1 VINVPDE
8 KHLIETDY
16 CGAVSGKNVDKFKQ
30 VKFTPVPSSKVK
42 PSLIKECP
50 VNIECKVRNILDLG
64 THHIFIAEVVAVHAD
79 ADMLNSFEEID
90 YSKTSPIVY
99 NQGEYWSLN
108 KRIGEFGISRKLGK
122 R

>member
-1 VINVPDE
+1 
-8 KHLIETDY
+8 
-16 CGAVSGKNVDKFKQ
+16 
-30 VKFTPVPSSKVK
+30 
-42 PSLIKECP
+42 
-50 VNIECKVRNILDLG
+50 
-64 THHIFIAEVVAVHAD
+64 
-79 ADMLNSFEEID
+79 MLNSFEEID